1 MRGEAPSGGNQR
13 RGARLWSS
21 GVNAVE
27 ITVEQL
33 LRCFVAKDL
42 SRQTIDAIGEE
53 ADLAC
58 AIVRYTLAFW
68 NEPPQHMVVAL
79 APCNLILNRFAYEI

>member
-1 MRGEAPSGGNQR
+1 MEGSPEWREATP
-13 RGARLWSS
+13 RGARLCSS

-33 LRCFVAKDL
+33 LRCFIAKDL

-58 AIVRYTLAFW
+58 GIVRYTLAFW
-68 NEPPQHMVVAL
+68 NERL
-79 APCNLILNRFAYEI
+79 